1 MQQPKP
7 ETLLWNA
14 CKAAQQILDF
24 TAGKTWEDYASDNLL
39 RSAVERQFMI
49 MGEALSKLRQV
60 DPATTERLRDLPQIV
75 AFRNILVHGYA
86 DVEDA
91 IVWRT
96 VASELTPFIDEIN
109 DLLSEVS
116 E

>member
-1 MQQPKP
+1 MQQPNPK
-7 ETLLWNA
+7 TLLWDA
-14 CKAAQQILDF
+14 RKAAEQILDF
-24 TAGKTWEDYASDNLL
+24 TADKTWEDYASDNLL

-60 DPATTERLRDLPQIV
+60 DLATAERLPDLPQIV

-86 DVEDA
+86 DVEDV

-96 VASELTPFIDEIN
+96 VTTELRWLITNVGE
-109 DLLSEVS
+109 LLE
-116 E
+116 EEPE